1 MIVLVVITSQTE
13 NTNCSLYLLSSCDMS
28 FGGGGNRPVSY
39 NIKEQSYPAK
49 KYNLIES
56 WCMG

>member
-39 NIKEQSYPAK
+39 NIKDSPIPPR
-49 KYNLIES
+49 NTT
-56 WCMG
+56 